1 MKKIIKLNE
10 RDLTRIIK
18 RVIKEQSGPTMKEL
32 KEMESKVYVLMVP
45 FYDEYGM
52 VNTIQLLQDVAGLFE
67 NESDEVSDDPFDMND
82 MSNNDL
88 TSDEINLLNAYIDDE
103 DEEY

>member
-1 MKKIIKLNE
+1 MKKILKLTE
-10 RDLTRIIK
+10 SDLTRIVK

-32 KEMESKVYVLMVP
+32 KEMEAKVYVLMVP

-52 VNTIQLLQDVAGLFE
+52 ENTIQLLQDVAGLFE
-67 NESDEVSDDPFDMND
+67 NESDDMND

-103 DEEY
+103 DEDY

>member
-1 MKKIIKLNE
+1 MKKIVKLTE
-10 RDLTRIIK
+10 SDLTRIVK

-52 VNTIQLLQDVAGLFE
+52 ENTIQLLQDVAGLFE
-67 NESDEVSDDPFDMND
+67 NESDDMND

-88 TSDEINLLNAYIDDE
+88 TSDEINLLNSYIDDE